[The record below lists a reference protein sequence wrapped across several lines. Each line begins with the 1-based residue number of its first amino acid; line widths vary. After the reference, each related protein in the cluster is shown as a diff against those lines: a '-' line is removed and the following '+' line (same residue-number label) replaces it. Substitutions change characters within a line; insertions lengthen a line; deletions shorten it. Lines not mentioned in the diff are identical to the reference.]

1 MKTNKIIITGLFAI
15 CIGLMIT
22 AFDTKDTNDNNQT
35 TVYTIR
41 MQNGA
46 YYPTSLTVPLNT
58 KVTWTN
64 DDNTIHTVNATDGSF
79 GSGDIPVGASYTRTF
94 SSKGTVNYFDSYNQ
108 AMKGVLIVSDSTKR
122 KQ

>member
-1 MKTNKIIITGLFAI
+1 MKTNKIIITGLFAA

-22 AFDTKDTNDNNQT
+22 AFNIKNTNDTNQT

-94 SSKGTVNYFDSYNQ
+94 STKGTVNYFDSYNQ
-108 AMKGVLIVSDSTKR
+108 AMKGVLIVSDSTK
-122 KQ
+122 KK